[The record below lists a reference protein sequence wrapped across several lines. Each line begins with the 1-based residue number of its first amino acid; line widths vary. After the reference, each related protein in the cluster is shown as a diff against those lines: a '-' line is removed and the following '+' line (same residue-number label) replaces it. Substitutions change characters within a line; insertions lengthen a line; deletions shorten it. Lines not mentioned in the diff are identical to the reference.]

1 MTLSPALVG
10 TLRTFNQMDP
20 VARSGLLPVRDGT
33 AFEKEVRRIPTPPAR
48 LASARASNN
57 QKVGSSVTE
66 VLSAGSEVTVPGHS
80 AQPVRPITHGQETLH
95 DWESPA
101 SAAGDTIE
109 KSKLDPYIFSPP
121 NTPGLDLG

>member
-10 TLRTFNQMDP
+10 TLRSFNQMDP
-20 VARSGLLPVRDGT
+20 VARSGMLPVREGT
-33 AFEKEVRRIPTPPAR
+33 AFEKEVRRIPPPPAR
-48 LASARASNN
+48 LASASVSDH

-66 VLSAGSEVTVPGHS
+66 VLSAGREVTVPGHTS
-80 AQPVRPITHGQETLH
+80 QPVRPITHGQETLP

>member
-20 VARSGLLPVRDGT
+20 VARSGMLPVRDGT

-66 VLSAGSEVTVPGHS
+66 VLSAGSEVTVPGHA
-80 AQPVRPITHGQETLH
+80 AQPARPITHGQETLP

-121 NTPGLDLG
+121 NTPGFDLG

>member
-20 VARSGLLPVRDGT
+20 VARSGMLPVRDGT
-33 AFEKEVRRIPTPPAR
+33 AFEKEVRRIPTPPVR
-48 LASARASNN
+48 LGSARASNN

-66 VLSAGSEVTVPGHS
+66 DLSAGSEVTVPGHT
-80 AQPVRPITHGQETLH
+80 AQPARPITHGQETLH

-109 KSKLDPYIFSPP
+109 KSKLDPYILSPP